1 MAHDVF
7 ISYSAH
13 DKPAADA
20 ICAKL
25 ESRGI
30 RCWIAPRDI
39 KPGMTY
45 GGAIIDSI
53 DAARVMVLL
62 FSADAGRSPQVMR
75 EVERAVH
82 KELVIVPVRL
92 EDVRPSG
99 DFEYFLSTPH
109 WLDAITPPFDSHLDR
124 VADSVG
130 YWLGKTATDGAP
142 SRPALPSP
150 APATTSRTTGK
161 SMRGPAIALVVVA
174 MVGIIRAAVFAT
186 RKFEAHT
193 ERAALAEADANVD
206 RIVAKIAHGEAPE
219 LAGSL
224 DASDVDAIRRA
235 AESKDP
241 QQERR
246 LGAIDQFGLGA
257 PKNDLEAFQWISKA
271 AIAGDPTAQ
280 NNLGAMYRDGT
291 GVITTYPEALRWF
304 QMAAAQGS
312 APAEANLGNMYAS
325 GWGVQ
330 RDDSEA
336 VKWFQKSAE
345 QGDAT
350 GENYLGWM
358 YAKGRGVGQDY
369 GEGLNWIRRAADQHD
384 ASAENNLGKMYENG
398 WGADKSYDEALR
410 CYRRAAEHGYGPAEY
425 NIGRM
430 HENGL
435 GVHADRHTAEEW
447 YRKAAAHGD
456 SDAKDSLAH
465 LAQSP

>member
-75 EVERAVH
+75 EVEHAVH

-109 WLDAITPPFDSHLDR
+109 WLDAITPPFDQHLDS

-130 YWLGKTATDGAP
+130 YWLGKTASDGAP
-142 SRPALPSP
+142 SRPVP
-150 APATTSRTTGK
+150 APPAPITPSVTGK
-161 SMRGPAIALVVVA
+161 SQRRPAIALAIVA
-174 MVGIIRAAVFAT
+174 LVGIALAAVFAT
-186 RKFEAHT
+186 RRLEAYFG
-193 ERAALAEADANVD
+193 RVALGVADARVD
-206 RIVAKIAHGEAPE
+206 QIVGKISRGEAPE
-219 LAGSL
+219 LAGTL
-224 DASDVDAIRRA
+224 GEWDVDAIRRA
-235 AESKDP
+235 AEAKDP

-246 LGAIDQFGLGA
+246 LAAIYHFGLEV
-257 PKNDLEAFQWISKA
+257 PKNDLEAFHWISKA
-271 AIAGDPTAQ
+271 AIAGDPIAQ
-280 NNLGAMYRDGT
+280 NNLGTMYRDGT
-291 GVITTYPEALRWF
+291 GVITSYPEALRWF
-304 QMAAAQGS
+304 QMAAAQ
-312 APAEANLGNMYAS
+312 AYPPAQQNLGAMYAS
-325 GWGVQ
+325 GQGVA

-336 VKWFQKSAE
+336 VGLFRKSAE
-345 QGDAT
+345 QGDTAA
-350 GENYLGWM
+350 ENYLGWM

-369 GEGLNWIRRAADQHD
+369 GEAINWIRRAADQHD
-384 ASAENNLGKMYENG
+384 ASAENNLGEMYKNG
-398 WGADKSYDEALR
+398 WGVDKSYDEALR
-410 CYRRAAEHGYGPAEY
+410 WYRRAAEHGYGPAEY
-425 NIGRM
+425 NLGRM
-430 HENGL
+430 YENGW
-435 GVHADRHTAEEW
+435 GVHADQHEAAKW
-447 YRKAAAHGD
+447 YAKAAGHGD
-456 SDAKDSLAH
+456 NDAKDRLAKM
-465 LAQSP
+465 AQSP